1 MYSALKHQ
9 NVVGFYGITI
19 PTVDSILMVTEFM
32 ARGCL
37 RTVLDKKG
45 SNLSW
50 ALRVKLA
57 RDAAAGM
64 EYLHRR
70 KGASLA
76 SVVIVH
82 QHHHA
87 HGSTHGPIAL
97 VDSLTM

>member
-70 KGASLA
+70 KGMSSRSRQSSASLC
-76 SVVIVH
+76 SRI
-82 QHHHA
+82 
-87 HGSTHGPIAL
+87 
-97 VDSLTM
+97 DSRTDCAR